1 MICDTSAPLSHWV
14 RSEGMSWMGTGGTCA
29 MSSRK
34 PARVQCLLGTIT
46 GALGSVG
53 MKRLYPGSFGDISVV
68 PALTPS
74 SDLVPLG
81 ESSRGVRLCHGTSV
95 AGRSHIPGQH
105 CSRGRLGTA
114 SCSLDRHRPP
124 ECILLVFSRA
134 QRHEDLSCR
143 MGIIWLM
150 KRKLQLL

>member
-1 MICDTSAPLSHWV
+1 MIRDTSAPLSHWV
-14 RSEGMSWMGTGGTCA
+14 RSEGMSWMGTVGTCA

-34 PARVQCLLGTIT
+34 PAHVQCLPDTIT

-53 MKRLYPGSFGDISVV
+53 MKRLYPGSLGDISVV
-68 PALTPS
+68 PAPTPS

-81 ESSRGVRLCHGTSV
+81 EWGRGVRLCHGTSV
-95 AGRSHIPGQH
+95 AGHSHNPGQN

-134 QRHEDLSCR
+134 QRNEELSCR
-143 MGIIWLM
+143 MGIIWLI
-150 KRKLQLL
+150 KRNLQLL